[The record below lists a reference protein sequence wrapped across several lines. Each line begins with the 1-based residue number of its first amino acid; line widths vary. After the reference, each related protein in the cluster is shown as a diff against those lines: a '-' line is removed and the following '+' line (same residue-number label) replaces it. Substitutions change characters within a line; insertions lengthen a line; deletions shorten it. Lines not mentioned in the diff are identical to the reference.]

1 MKPINTNLTIYTD
14 RQIKTDRE
22 TYEENRKLIIDDKS
36 LSIGDQVSFIKK
48 DFARCKIIG
57 TIQAIAGNT
66 LHVKTDFAIQG
77 VKEFYLS
84 YTEVKKYDPTSH
96 RK

>member
-1 MKPINTNLTIYTD
+1 MKPISTNLTLYTD

-22 TYEENRKLIIDDKS
+22 TYENNRELIIQNKQ
-36 LSIGDQVSFIKK
+36 LIIGDQVSFIKK

-57 TIQAIAGNT
+57 TIQAIADNC
-66 LHVKTDFAIQG
+66 LHVKTDFPIQG

-84 YTEVKKYDPTSH
+84 FTEVKKYDPTSN